1 MVRLLL
7 QSGAN
12 PAALNEGGQ
21 VPIDN
26 ALDDAAI
33 GQVFQQ
39 HSTAADSIEGDITQ
53 PADSISAAA
62 SGGKLDA
69 QDLAAEV
76 QDMSITQP

>member
-1 MVRLLL
+1 MVQLLL
-7 QSGAN
+7 QNGAN

-39 HSTAADSIEGDITQ
+39 HSAAADSIGGEMTQ
-53 PADSISAAA
+53 EDSAAA

-69 QDLAAEV
+69 QDL
-76 QDMSITQP
+76 SLIHI